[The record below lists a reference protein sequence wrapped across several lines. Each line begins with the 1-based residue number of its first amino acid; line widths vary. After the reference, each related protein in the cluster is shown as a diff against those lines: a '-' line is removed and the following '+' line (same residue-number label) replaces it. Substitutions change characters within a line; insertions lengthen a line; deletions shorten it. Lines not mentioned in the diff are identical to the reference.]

1 MLWALLKYRVR
12 KSPNKAVF
20 NSPREGLRHEA
31 GIAIPMWA
39 VWAGDGATEDEEPVE
54 DRRSSASFLR
64 SLGGDDVDDLLNPK
78 APALPQSLA
87 TNISTSRTPK
97 KEVARYFSPAA
108 PATGASRSESV
119 HVCFLCGSPEHHAMR
134 CPHEVCFQCL
144 KTGHTSKECREGNQA
159 TFLQHVRAITHRA
172 RPLQLDLSQVR
183 CLRCFGLGHVDC
195 SPDDGRPK
203 NLSCFNCGGQGHTA
217 LGCKEDGMDRW
228 HRRFAPLA
236 GPGAAP
242 WGKGGGGGGGGRPG
256 GGGKSRGRPSI
267 AQIHA
272 SNRPGPPPE
281 RFRGRNST
289 AGGAGPHAGHGSNG
303 RHGSSGRGGGSHGGK
318 SNGDRGGGGG
328 GFRPPAHQG
337 GGARGRDAGG
347 FTRPQ
352 GIVKPTANNHTR
364 FG

>member
-1 MLWALLKYRVR
+1 
-12 KSPNKAVF
+12 
-20 NSPREGLRHEA
+20 
-31 GIAIPMWA
+31 MWA

-119 HVCFLCGSPEHHAMR
+119 HVCFLCGSPEHQAMR

-242 WGKGGGGGGGGRPG
+242 WGKGRGGSGGGGGSGGRPG

-281 RFRGRNST
+281 RFRGRSST

-328 GFRPPAHQG
+328 GFRPPAHKG

>member
-1 MLWALLKYRVR
+1 MGAAAVR
-12 KSPNKAVF
+12 RPKCA
-20 NSPREGLRHEA
+20 NSTLARTA
-31 GIAIPMWA
+31 SVVAMWA
-39 VWAGDGATEDEEPVE
+39 VWAGDGPTEDEEPVE

-64 SLGGDDVDDLLNPK
+64 SLGGDDIDDLLNPK
-78 APALPQSLA
+78 AAPALPPSLA

-144 KTGHTSKECREGNQA
+144 QTGHTSKECREGNPA
-159 TFLQHVRAITHRA
+159 AFLQHVRAITHRA
-172 RPLQLDLSQVR
+172 QPQQLDVSQVR
-183 CLRCFGLGHVDC
+183 CLRCGGLGHVDC

-236 GPGAAP
+236 GPG
-242 WGKGGGGGGGGRPG
+242 GKGGGGGGGRPG
-256 GGGKSRGRPSI
+256 GGGGGKGGGRPSI

-281 RFRGRNST
+281 RFRDRNST
-289 AGGAGPHAGHGSNG
+289 TGGAGPYSGHGSNG
-303 RHGSSGRGGGSHGGK
+303 HHGSNGRSGGSHSG
-318 SNGDRGGGGG
+318 SNGDRDGGGG

-364 FG
+364 FR